1 MKRAQLV
8 IFHPYKTPLRT
19 DRKTA
24 TYPTAMRVCTFVRI
38 EMGGEATEGHSDHEN
53 AVGDGA
59 HYPPVCSHCGSSEP
73 APNLVAFDGLNIW
86 LHRGCEVAW
95 VNGVN

>member
-38 EMGGEATEGHSDHEN
+38 EMGGKRRRVILTTKTRSVTALII
-53 AVGDGA
+53 
-59 HYPPVCSHCGSSEP
+59 PLC
-73 APNLVAFDGLNIW
+73 APTVARRN
-86 LHRGCEVAW
+86 RPQT
-95 VNGVN
+95 